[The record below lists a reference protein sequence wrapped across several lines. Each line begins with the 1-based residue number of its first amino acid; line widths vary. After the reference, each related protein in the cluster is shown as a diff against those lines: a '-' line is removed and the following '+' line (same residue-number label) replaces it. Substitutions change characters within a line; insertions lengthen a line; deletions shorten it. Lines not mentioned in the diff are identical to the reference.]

1 MNTTQKT
8 PTEFDLAGW
17 LAGTDQDDLTDRTH
31 QTVTVYRHPALVDEA
46 VGRVAALEPTQVGGE
61 SAIGETVDQAALDT
75 ARQEASKVLDENRLD
90 VTCYAADRTEV
101 DEATAGHKPGTP
113 EFAHHLFA
121 LACRL
126 PGNVKATPEQ
136 WEQIRHAIG
145 PAQWSRIDKT
155 LGTVMSHDTAQAV
168 DAVFSDRS

>member
-46 VGRVAALEPTQVGGE
+46 VGRVAALEPAQVGGE
-61 SAIGETVDQAALDT
+61 AAIGETVDQAALDA
-75 ARQEASKVLDENRLD
+75 AREHASKVLDENRLD

-155 LGTVMSHDTAQAV
+155 LGTGMSHDTAQAV

>member
-8 PTEFDLAGW
+8 PATFDLAGW

-46 VGRVAALEPTQVGGE
+46 VGRVAALEPAQVGGE
-61 SAIGETVDQAALDT
+61 AAIGETVDQAALDA
-75 ARQEASKVLDENRLD
+75 ARQEASAVLDENRLD

>member
-1 MNTTQKT
+1 MNTTPK
-8 PTEFDLAGW
+8 PPAEFDLAGW

-46 VGRVAALEPTQVGGE
+46 VGRVAALEPAQVGGE
-61 SAIGETVDQAALDT
+61 AAIGETVDQAALDT
-75 ARQEASKVLDENRLD
+75 ARREASKVLDENRLD

-136 WEQIRHAIG
+136 WEQIRHAVG

-155 LGTVMSHDTAQAV
+155 LGAVMSHDTAQAV

>member
-8 PTEFDLAGW
+8 PAEFDLAGW

-46 VGRVAALEPTQVGGE
+46 VGRVAALEPAQVGGE
-61 SAIGETVDQAALDT
+61 AAIGETVDPDALNAA
-75 ARQEASKVLDENRLD
+75 REHASKVLDENRLD

>member
-8 PTEFDLAGW
+8 PATFDLAGW
-17 LAGTDQDDLTDRTH
+17 LAGTDQDDLTDRTN
-31 QTVTVYRHPALVDEA
+31 QTVVVYRHPALVDEA
-46 VGRVAALEPTQVGGE
+46 VGRVAALEPAQVGGE
-61 SAIGETVDQAALDT
+61 AAIGETVDQAALDA

>member
-1 MNTTQKT
+1 MNTTPK
-8 PTEFDLAGW
+8 PPAEFDLAGW

-46 VGRVAALEPTQVGGE
+46 VGRVAALEPAPTGGE
-61 SAIGETVDQAALDT
+61 AAIGETVDSDALDA
-75 ARQEASKVLDENRLD
+75 AREEASKVLEENRLD
-90 VTCYAADRTEV
+90 VTCYAADRTEI
-101 DEATAGHKPGTP
+101 DAATEGHKPGTP
-113 EFAHHLFA
+113 EFAYRLFS

-136 WEQIRHAIG
+136 WEQIRHAVG

-155 LGTVMSHDTAQAV
+155 LGAVMSHDTAQAV

>member
-31 QTVTVYRHPALVDEA
+31 QTVTVYLHPALVDEA
-46 VGRVAALEPTQVGGE
+46 VGRVAALEPAQVGGE
-61 SAIGETVDQAALDT
+61 SAIGETVDQTALDA

-90 VTCYAADRTEV
+90 ATCYAADRTEV

>member
-1 MNTTQKT
+1 M
-8 PTEFDLAGW
+8 
-17 LAGTDQDDLTDRTH
+17 
-31 QTVTVYRHPALVDEA
+31 
-46 VGRVAALEPTQVGGE
+46 GGE
-61 SAIGETVDQAALDT
+61 AAIGETVDQAALDT

>member
-8 PTEFDLAGW
+8 PAEFDLAAW

-46 VGRVAALEPTQVGGE
+46 VGRVAALEPAQVGGE
-61 SAIGETVDQAALDT
+61 AAIGETVDQAALDT
-75 ARQEASKVLDENRLD
+75 ARQEASEVLDENRLD

>member
-8 PTEFDLAGW
+8 PATFDLAAW

-46 VGRVAALEPTQVGGE
+46 VGRVAALEPTPTGGE
-61 SAIGETVDQAALDT
+61 AAIGETVDPDALDA
-75 ARQEASKVLDENRLD
+75 AREAASKVLEEHRLD